1 MTIKMANF
9 TSKFSMSVRFLRKIL
24 MLYVMKAGEN
34 GSFVNFFAFWSIFLS
49 ENRLWGLRFE
59 LFLGLKP
66 DFLKILFNLY

>member
-1 MTIKMANF
+1 
-9 TSKFSMSVRFLRKIL
+9 
-24 MLYVMKAGEN
+24 MKAGEN